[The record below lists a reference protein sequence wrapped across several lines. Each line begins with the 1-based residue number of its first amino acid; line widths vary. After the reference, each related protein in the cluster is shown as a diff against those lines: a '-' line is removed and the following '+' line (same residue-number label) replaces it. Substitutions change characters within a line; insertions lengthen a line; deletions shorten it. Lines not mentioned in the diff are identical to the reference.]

1 MNRKVIAAGLIIGAL
16 VVYFGS
22 HFVIEKRLQN
32 LNTQVEEKITA
43 QSESL
48 LEITKLLARGAVT
61 QEVELL
67 LPECAVADMV
77 EYDSLLSSLEKG
89 LSQADVTKLHGLFSS
104 CGAVTAQ
111 RRSMMTTIQAEMVK
125 SLAGFVEIQTAV
137 GVTQNVAD
145 TEKWVELAKKEQSI
159 SELFLRLVDAQ
170 EAIIVALRNNVP
182 ATSVTVENIRASAQT
197 LREDMI
203 TLTEEVVVLRT
214 ELQAI

>member
-32 LNTQVEEKITA
+32 LNTQVEEKIA
-43 QSESL
+43 AESESL

-89 LSQADVTKLHGLFSS
+89 LSQSDVAKLHGLFSS
-104 CGAVTAQ
+104 CGSVTAQ
-111 RRSMMTTIQAEMVK
+111 RRSMMTTIQAEMVR
-125 SLAGFVEIQTAV
+125 SLAGFVEIQAAI
-137 GVTQNVAD
+137 GVAHNAINI
-145 TEKWVELAKKEQSI
+145 EKWVELAKKEQAI

-197 LREDMI
+197 LREEMI
-203 TLTEEVVVLRT
+203 ALTEEVVVLRT
-214 ELQAI
+214 DLQAI